1 LSSPFS
7 SANLL
12 LIGPEAAARA
22 FLAPLM
28 PALPSPVVFLDRA
41 APDLP
46 RMPVGT
52 LIVPNVARLT
62 AMQQD
67 QLLEWLSAES
77 GSVRVVATS
86 SRSLFAKVQH
96 REFSERLYYRLN
108 TVLVPLRARHTV
120 SAHAPQSRGRLTRN
134 VTTADTDWRNGHA
147 GSGKS

>member
-1 LSSPFS
+1 
-7 SANLL
+7 L

-46 RMPVGT
+46 HMPVGT

-67 QLLEWLSAES
+67 QLLEWLSAE
-77 GSVRVVATS
+77 

-134 VTTADTDWRNGHA
+134 VTTADTDWRNTHA
-147 GSGKS
+147 GKGKS